1 MNTIL
6 DASAVLAY
14 LQDEPGSAVVRTA
27 LDDGALMSTV
37 NWAEVTQKA
46 RTAGVEIAGLANDM
60 VALGLGLEPFT
71 ADQAEI
77 AGNLWARTKGLGL
90 SLADRSCL
98 ALGLDKGLTVYT
110 ADRVWTELDLEI
122 PVTLIR

>member
-46 RTAGVEIAGLANDM
+46 RAAGVETAGLANDM